1 MKKVVVAQIQVDWEA
16 IQAFFDSNAILV
28 EIVLKMLIIILAWII
43 FGLLLRRIQQKLT
56 PTQHNALKTLGRATI
71 LLFGVLWIGGDQ
83 FFIGAAALLGTAIGF
98 ASSSTIGNFIS
109 GLYLLLTNPFSVG
122 DYVMLPNLKAEGIIE
137 EISINYTNILTP
149 EGIHIIIANQ
159 KLLGTIIKNT
169 EITIPQEAV
178 DKGKITWRDHE
189 NDSFD
194 SVDDVVDILRGFRT
208 KFANIEDQK
217 YYLYPLELKIN
228 PDKYLHSQIK
238 IVLAN
243 SCKEFSS
250 RTDSEI
256 SWFMKDRSTYQLN
269 LILANPYAI
278 FDLKSDILGYIEE
291 QIESISA

>member
-1 MKKVVVAQIQVDWEA
+1 MVVAQIPVDWDA
-16 IQAFFDSNAILV
+16 IRNFLDSNAIIIGILFKV
-28 EIVLKMLIIILAWII
+28 LIIIVAWI
-43 FGLLLRRIQQKLT
+43 FFSLLIRKISGKLT
-56 PTQHNALKTLGRATI
+56 PTQYNALKTLGRATI
-71 LLFGVLWIGGDQ
+71 LLFGLFWMGGNE

-178 DKGKITWRDHE
+178 DKGKITWKDHE

-208 KFANIEDQK
+208 KFANIQDQK
-217 YYLYPLELKIN
+217 YYLYPLEVKLN

-238 IVLAN
+238 IVLAD

-278 FDLKSDILGYIEE
+278 FDLKSDILGHIEE
-291 QIESISA
+291 QIENIST

>member
-1 MKKVVVAQIQVDWEA
+1 MVVAQIQVDWEA
-16 IQAFFDSNAILV
+16 IRNFLDSNAI
-28 EIVLKMLIIILAWII
+28 IVDFLFRVLIIILVWIF
-43 FGLLLRRIQQKLT
+43 FGFLLRKIQHKLT
-56 PTQHNALKTLGRATI
+56 PTQNNALKTLGRATI
-71 LLFGVLWIGGDQ
+71 LLFGLLWIGGEE

-208 KFANIEDQK
+208 KFANIKDQK
-217 YYLYPLELKIN
+217 YYLYPLEVKIN
-228 PDKYLHSQIK
+228 PDKYLHSKIK
-238 IVLAN
+238 IVLAD

-291 QIESISA
+291 QIESIST

>member
-1 MKKVVVAQIQVDWEA
+1 MVVAQIPVDWVA
-16 IQAFFDSNAILV
+16 IKTFLDSNVIIIELILKV
-28 EIVLKMLIIILAWII
+28 LIIIVAWII
-43 FGLLLRRIQQKLT
+43 LGFLIRKIQGKLT

-71 LLFGVLWIGGDQ
+71 LLFGILWIGGNE

-178 DKGKITWRDHE
+178 DKGKITRRDHE

-194 SVDDVVDILRGFRT
+194 SVNDVVDILRGFRT

-228 PDKYLHSQIK
+228 PDKYLHSRIK
-238 IVLAN
+238 IVLAD

-291 QIESISA
+291 QIENIST

>member
-1 MKKVVVAQIQVDWEA
+1 MVVAQIPVDWVA
-16 IQAFFDSNAILV
+16 IKTFLDSNVIIIELILKV
-28 EIVLKMLIIILAWII
+28 LIIIVAWII
-43 FGLLLRRIQQKLT
+43 LGFLIRKIQGKLT
-56 PTQHNALKTLGRATI
+56 PSQNNALKTLGRATI
-71 LLFGVLWIGGDQ
+71 LLFGILWIGGNE

-178 DKGKITWRDHE
+178 DKGKITWKDHE

-208 KFANIEDQK
+208 KFANIQDQK
-217 YYLYPLELKIN
+217 YYLYPLEVKLN

-238 IVLAN
+238 IVLAD

-278 FDLKSDILGYIEE
+278 FDLKSDILWYIEE
-291 QIESISA
+291 QVESIST